1 MKKQREVL
9 ESVQVALKALA
20 GETFDV
26 LTVSKPQ
33 SVDEAAN
40 LAKII
45 SKLSPLVGNLIE
57 FKTTQFL
64 NERVTFGGLGTWKR
78 QDPGFPDVIFDGS
91 LNPSPGLE
99 IKAWFPLATEITGRF
114 KDSQSRFLN
123 DEIDLAILAWLPEYL
138 FWGKPKILDVCVV
151 SGKSVAK
158 ARDTYY
164 HRPPHYIVI
173 EPEDTTSRTSN
184 LQQSNTNGY
193 VIQDDSPEQ
202 LAIAQSIV
210 DSWGKDGRIYKT
222 NAAYQSKLKQLQAK
236 VKYRLDTNYAKID
249 RIEHEEIESFK
260 SVVMNRV
267 IFGRTIKQ
275 WGGIIN
281 ALPEETIAGIL

>member
-33 SVDEAAN
+33 SVDEASN

-78 QDPGFPDVIFDGS
+78 QDPRFPDVIFDGS

-158 ARDTYY
+158 ARDTHY

-260 SVVMNRV
+260 AVVMNRV
-267 IFGRTIKQ
+267 MFGRTIKQ